1 MGLIY
6 KVGNTIQGL
15 PFPEYH
21 VSSKRKSTT
30 LSLLISALLLLLQ
43 WPVVLAHPNLGMSAV
58 ATLQFIIAAFLSLFL
73 ISDSFQ
79 DRKKLQK
86 FRFLYFFLGGFF
98 IALGCSYILVDA
110 LTLLQPPLQGIDS
123 TIWVTCLITL
133 LGNISI
139 VQILSSAKVIPF
151 KVKVLQIPF
160 FSIIIFT
167 AVNLVGLFL
176 MIVAKWWQL
185 GLWIG
190 TVEAGCIGLWGLVIF
205 LDAYWKIV
213 EIDKSIIT

>member
-30 LSLLISALLLLLQ
+30 LSLFISVLLLLLQ
-43 WPVVLAHPNLGMSAV
+43 CPVVIAQPNLGMSAV
-58 ATLQFIIAAFLSLFL
+58 ATLQFIITGFLILFL

-110 LTLLQPPLQGIDS
+110 FTLLQPPLHRIDS
-123 TIWVTCLITL
+123 AIWVTCLITL

-139 VQILSSAKVIPF
+139 VQILCSAKIIPF
-151 KVKVLQIPF
+151 KIKALQIPF

-167 AVNLVGLFL
+167 VVNLIVLFL
-176 MIVAKWWQL
+176 MIITQWWQL

-190 TVEAGCIGLWGLVIF
+190 TVEVSCIGMWGFVIF
-205 LDAYWKIV
+205 MDAYWKIV
-213 EIDKSIIT
+213 EIDKSIIN